1 MREKLR
7 GQGLLETIV
16 AIGIITTGLIS
27 VITLVVSN
35 LTTQREAAFRY
46 QAMNFAREGVELI
59 RNIRDSNWLSG
70 QEDVWFS
77 LVEGEVIPVFTSG
90 SAEVAFESAETSS
103 TAIFQCEDGSYV
115 QGSASC
121 TGLTPFSRMIT
132 LDILD
137 CGEET
142 VACDGLPDDRQ
153 TRIAMR
159 VAARVEWI
167 DRERSRRVELSQLL
181 YDWR

>member
-1 MREKLR
+1 M
-7 GQGLLETIV
+7 LETIV
-16 AIGIITTGLIS
+16 AIGIITTGLLS

-70 QEDVWFS
+70 QDDVWFS
-77 LVEGEVIPVFTSG
+77 LVEGEIIPIFTVG
-90 SAEVAFESAETSS
+90 APEVTFESAETSS
-103 TAIFQCEDGSYV
+103 TAIFQCEDGFYM

-121 TGLTPFSRMIT
+121 TGATPFSRMIT

-142 VACDGLPDDRQ
+142 VVCSELPDDRQ
-153 TRIAMR
+153 ARIAMR
-159 VAARVEWI
+159 VSVSVDWI
-167 DRERSRRVELSQLL
+167 DRERSRSVELNQLP